1 MKRTLLEIW
10 FLLHCWRGKDD
21 KKKDHFWILTC
32 NLSWTSIFLFN
43 FYPSLWYHKREIQ
56 KQQDKRESRSRL
68 SLRLHSFNSTLF
80 CIGTKQTRNRSQGSE
95 LLGGCISLT
104 QEVCD
109 FFFFLG
115 DFSFIPRPKD
125 RAWLQEWTHWSIF
138 SYPNRKWN

>member
-10 FLLHCWRGKDD
+10 FLLHCCRGKDD

-80 CIGTKQTRNRSQGSE
+80 CIGTKQTRIRSQGSE

-109 FFFFLG
+109 FFFFWVTLVLYHG
-115 DFSFIPRPKD
+115 QKIGLDSRSEPTDRSFPI
-125 RAWLQEWTHWSIF
+125 LIENGI
-138 SYPNRKWN
+138 